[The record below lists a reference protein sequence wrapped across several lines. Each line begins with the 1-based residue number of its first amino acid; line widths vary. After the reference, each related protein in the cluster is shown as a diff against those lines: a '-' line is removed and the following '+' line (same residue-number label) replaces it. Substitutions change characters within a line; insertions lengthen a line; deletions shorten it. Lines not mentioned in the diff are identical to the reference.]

1 MLSWPSLRRS
11 DSARSA
17 LARRASAGTSS
28 QGGPRRRVGLT
39 QSSGRE
45 MDWIQS
51 AFFLTYASV
60 ANPDGP
66 VQRPL
71 RIGIAAL
78 FLRADDA
85 LEQET
90 GERPA

>member
-1 MLSWPSLRRS
+1 
-11 DSARSA
+11 
-17 LARRASAGTSS
+17 
-28 QGGPRRRVGLT
+28 
-39 QSSGRE
+39 